1 LNQKGLFLR
10 RKSPFYVLLR
20 KTLIEYPESNTAAI
34 NNCTDTRST
43 EKATTTPLN
52 YQLALHLILPDDKKA
67 LLR

>member
-1 LNQKGLFLR
+1 
-10 RKSPFYVLLR
+10 LR

-34 NNCTDTRST
+34 NNCTDTHST